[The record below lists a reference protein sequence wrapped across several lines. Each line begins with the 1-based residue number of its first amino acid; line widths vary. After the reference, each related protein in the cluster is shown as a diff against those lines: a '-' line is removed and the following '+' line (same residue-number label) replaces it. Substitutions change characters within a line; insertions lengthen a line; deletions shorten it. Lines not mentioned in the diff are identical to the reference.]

1 MFSKLY
7 TNSAGF
13 LFRLVESNRSLIIL
27 DMEFIHIFQ
36 YGEIFNKMSFS
47 NFNLLNKALLIVG
60 SRVSQSEDQ
69 KIFPLQYGQFRGFT
83 EIKLLQKLSMSP
95 NKEVFKFLD
104 PCLLSYITLH
114 HLHQL
119 SQYFFV
125 SLIYFGIVQ
134 MVL

>member
-1 MFSKLY
+1 
-7 TNSAGF
+7 
-13 LFRLVESNRSLIIL
+13 
-27 DMEFIHIFQ
+27 
-36 YGEIFNKMSFS
+36 MSFS

-104 PCLLSYITLH
+104 ACLLSYITLH
-114 HLHQL
+114 HLH
-119 SQYFFV
+119 
-125 SLIYFGIVQ
+125 
-134 MVL
+134 